1 MAGDKIIGVA
11 MKEMAEVEVIEVDA
25 VKNEW
30 ASNYTI
36 QEIPAS
42 R

>member
-11 MKEMAEVEVIEVDA
+11 MKEVAEVEIIEADA

-30 ASNYTI
+30 A
-36 QEIPAS
+36 
-42 R
+42 